1 MMQSD
6 KLLREAAKVLEWAKL
21 LEVLASYAQSTV
33 GAEHCRALR
42 LEQDLT
48 QALVR
53 QQETSDLLLL
63 KAGTDPI
70 PLLRIPSVAE
80 CLGRAAK
87 GACLEVHE
95 LRDIALVLELIEEVQ
110 RYLSRHQAVAPT
122 LSAMVTQFGPV
133 SEYRRL
139 LAALNAAIDRDGS
152 MRESASPE
160 LRRLMHRANELKQ
173 HMRHRLEQILHSRRY
188 EGVLQEDYFAQ
199 REGRYVVP
207 IKTDMQGKIPG
218 IVHDVSASGATVFL
232 EPRELVELN
241 NSIKVVDLEVERE
254 VRRILRELSAM
265 IAPHQPELAG
275 SVMLL
280 GQLDAISAKAGLS
293 RQLQAVPPRLND
305 EGRIALKQA
314 RHPFLVLTK
323 EQVVPNDLLFDET
336 VRVLIISGPNTGGK
350 TVVLKLLGLF
360 SFMVRCGLHLP
371 CAPESEMAIFPSVYA
386 DIGDAQDLARDLSS
400 FSAHI
405 TQMVQ
410 LLKEVSAGTEA
421 DLEDV
426 PMHPGRALVLLDEPV
441 TSTDPAEGAALASAL
456 LCRLA
461 AAGVKVVATTHY
473 SLLKGLAQETPGFA
487 NASVEFNLDRL
498 SPTYRLILGQP
509 GGSAAIEIAGRLGMD
524 QSLLQDARAR
534 LQGGNR
540 LLETLLSDLQDKQ
553 RRVSNDMA
561 AASLAK
567 QAAEQ
572 AAREAQEL
580 LTFVQESE
588 RDERQGLKKKLSQE
602 FQRAR
607 SAVQATLDELKR
619 DQKLLKAK
627 ETKVRLIE
635 LEQEVRR
642 DIGEPH
648 EPIPVDQL
656 SIGDA
661 VEVVGLS
668 MTGTLLES
676 PQGKKRVR
684 LKVGEGEILANV
696 ASLAGIIRT
705 SQPARSQPTKVIAV
719 PLRRGSQTLAPE
731 DIQETFDVRGQ
742 TADDALD
749 VVVAGLDRAILGGSP
764 FVRIIHGHGTG
775 RLKTALREYLKASPY
790 VVTFRPGDRAEGG
803 DGVTIVELR

>member
-1 MMQSD
+1 MQSD
-6 KLLREAAKVLEWAKL
+6 KLQREAANVLEWAKL
-21 LEVLASYAQSTV
+21 LDVLASYAQSTV
-33 GAEHCRALR
+33 GAAHCRSLR
-42 LEQDLT
+42 FEQDLA
-48 QALVR
+48 QAQLR
-53 QQETSDLLLL
+53 QQETSDMVLLR
-63 KAGTDPI
+63 AGVEPF
-70 PLLRIPSVAE
+70 PLLRFPNVAE
-80 CLGRAAK
+80 WLGRVAK

-110 RYLSRHQAVAPT
+110 RYLSRHQADAPT
-122 LSAMVTQFGPV
+122 LSAMATQFGPV

-139 LAALNAAIDRDGS
+139 LVALNVAIDRDGS

-160 LRRLMHRANELKQ
+160 LHRLMHRANELKQ
-173 HMRHRLEQILHSRRY
+173 HMRHRLDQILHSRRY
-188 EGVLQEDYFAQ
+188 EDVLQEDYFAQ

-265 IAPHQPELAG
+265 IAPHTSELAV
-275 SVMLL
+275 SVALL

-293 RQLQAVPPRLND
+293 QQLHAIPPRLNV
-305 EGRIALKQA
+305 EGRILLRQA

-323 EQVVPNDLLFDET
+323 EQVVPNDLAFDET

-360 SFMVRCGLHLP
+360 ALMVRCGLHLP
-371 CAPESEMAIFPSVYA
+371 CAPESEMAVFPSVYA

-410 LLKEVSAGTEA
+410 LLKEVSEGTEA
-421 DLEDV
+421 GREQAPV
-426 PMHPGRALVLLDEPV
+426 HPGRALVLLDEPV

-473 SLLKGLAQETPGFA
+473 SLLKGLAQASAGFA
-487 NASVEFNLDRL
+487 NASVEFDLDRL

-524 QSLLQDARAR
+524 RSLLQDARAR
-534 LQGGNR
+534 LQGDNR
-540 LLETLLSDLQDKQ
+540 VLETLLNDLQDKQ
-553 RRVSNDMA
+553 RRLNDDMA

-572 AAREAQEL
+572 AARETQDL
-580 LTFVQESE
+580 LTFLQESE

-607 SAVQATLDELKR
+607 AAVQETIDELKR
-619 DQKLLKAK
+619 DQKLIKAK
-627 ETKVRLIE
+627 ETKVRLTE

-642 DIGEPH
+642 DVGEPH

-656 SIGDA
+656 SVGDA
-661 VEVVGLS
+661 VEVVGLG

-696 ASLAGIIRT
+696 ASLAGIPRA
-705 SQPARSQPTKVIAV
+705 SQPARSEPSKASAA
-719 PLRRGSQTLAPE
+719 PPRRGSQTLAPE

-742 TADDALD
+742 TGDDALD

-775 RLKTALREYLKASPY
+775 RLKVALREYLKASPY

>member
-1 MMQSD
+1 MQSE
-6 KLLREAAKVLEWAKL
+6 KLQREAAKVLEWAKL

-33 GAEHCRALR
+33 GAEQCRSLL
-42 LEQDLT
+42 LEQGLA
-48 QALVR
+48 QARVR
-53 QQETSDLLLL
+53 QQETSDMM
-63 KAGTDPI
+63 
-70 PLLRIPSVAE
+70 LLRAGVDPFPALRFPNVTE
-80 CLGRAAK
+80 WLGRVAK

-95 LRDIALVLELIEEVQ
+95 LRDIALVLELIDDVQ
-110 RYLSRHQAVAPT
+110 RYLSRHQADAPT
-122 LSAMVTQFGPV
+122 LSEMATQFGPV

-139 LAALNAAIDRDGS
+139 MVALNAAIDRDGS

-160 LRRLMHRANELKQ
+160 LHRLMHRANELKQ
-173 HMRHRLEQILHSRRY
+173 HMRRRLDQILHSRRY
-188 EGVLQEDYFAQ
+188 EDVLQEDYFAQ

-207 IKTDMQGKIPG
+207 IKTGMQGKIPG

-241 NSIKVVDLEVERE
+241 NSIKVVDLEVARE

-275 SVMLL
+275 TVILL

-293 RQLQAVPPRLND
+293 QQLHAIPPRLNA
-305 EGRIALKQA
+305 EGRILLRQA
-314 RHPFLVLTK
+314 RHPFLALTK
-323 EQVVPNDLLFDET
+323 EQVVPNDLAFDET

-360 SFMVRCGLHLP
+360 SLMVRCGLHLP
-371 CAPESEMAIFPSVYA
+371 CAPLSEMAVFPSVYA

-410 LLKEVSAGTEA
+410 LLKEVSEGIEAGR
-421 DLEDV
+421 EDGTV
-426 PMHPGRALVLLDEPV
+426 HPGRALVLLDEPV

-461 AAGVKVVATTHY
+461 ATGVKVVATTHY
-473 SLLKGLAQETPGFA
+473 SLLKGLAQETAGFA

-524 QSLLQDARAR
+524 RSLLQDARAR
-534 LQGGNR
+534 LQGDNR
-540 LLETLLSDLQDKQ
+540 VLETLLNDLQDKQ
-553 RRVSNDMA
+553 RRLGDDMA
-561 AASLAK
+561 AASRAK
-567 QAAEQ
+567 QAAEE
-572 AAREAQEL
+572 AAREAQQML
-580 LTFVQESE
+580 AFLQESE
-588 RDERQGLKKKLSQE
+588 RDERQGFKKKLSQE

-607 SAVQATLDELKR
+607 TAVQATLDELKR

-627 ETKVRLIE
+627 ETKIRLIE

-642 DIGEPH
+642 DVGETH

-656 SIGDA
+656 SVGDM
-661 VEVVGLS
+661 VEVIGLG
-668 MTGTLLES
+668 MTGALLES

-696 ASLAGIIRT
+696 ASLAGMAR
-705 SQPARSQPTKVIAV
+705 SLPARREPSKAIAAL
-719 PLRRGSQTLAPE
+719 PRRSNQTLAPE

-742 TADDALD
+742 TADEALD

-775 RLKTALREYLKASPY
+775 RLRVALREYLKASPY
-790 VVTFRPGDRAEGG
+790 VVTFRPGERAEGG
-803 DGVTIVELR
+803 DGVTMVELR